1 MNIPLITAFFSI
13 ERIIFIT
20 AGVIALGI
28 SWITGKILQKDI
40 LKKHRPEEHG
50 SFIIPLAA
58 LLVKNIFL
66 AIGIL
71 AFTSALG
78 VNVSS
83 IIQAIGLIG
92 FGISF
97 ILKDLLADVVS
108 GFFILGYKPF
118 SPGHELTLQL
128 DKGFYK
134 GKVMSID
141 IRYTILENKD
151 EKILIPN
158 SFLFKQ
164 PVSITK

>member
-1 MNIPLITAFFSI
+1 MNSSFIFSFFSP
-13 ERIIFIT
+13 ERIFFI
-20 AGVIALGI
+20 GVGCIALVI

-58 LLVKNIFL
+58 LLVKYLFL
-66 AIGIL
+66 AIGVL
-71 AFTSALG
+71 ALTSALG
-78 VNVSS
+78 LNVSS
-83 IIQAIGLIG
+83 IIQTIGLLG

-108 GFFILGYKPF
+108 GFFLLGYKPF
-118 SPGHELTLQL
+118 TQGDDLTLQL

-134 GKVMSID
+134 GKVVSID
-141 IRYTILENKD
+141 IRYTTLENKD

-164 PVSITK
+164 PLSITK

>member
-1 MNIPLITAFFSI
+1 MNISFISTFFTP
-13 ERIIFIT
+13 ERIFFI
-20 AGVIALGI
+20 GVGTLALVI
-28 SWITGKILQKDI
+28 SWITGKILQNDI
-40 LKKHRPEEHG
+40 LKTHRPEEHG

-58 LLVKNIFL
+58 VLVKNIFL

-71 AFTSALG
+71 ALASALG
-78 VNVSS
+78 LNVSS
-83 IIQAIGLIG
+83 IIQAIGLLG
-92 FGISF
+92 FGVSF
-97 ILKDLLADVVS
+97 ILKDLLVDVVS
-108 GFFILGYKPF
+108 GFFILSYKPF
-118 SPGHELTLQL
+118 TPGHELTLQL

-134 GKVMSID
+134 GKVLSID

>member
-1 MNIPLITAFFSI
+1 MNASFISTFFTP
-13 ERIIFIT
+13 ERIFFI
-20 AGVIALGI
+20 GVGSLALVI

-40 LKKHRPEEHG
+40 LKKYRPTEHG

-58 LLVKNIFL
+58 VLVKNIFL

-71 AFTSALG
+71 AFASALG
-78 VNVSS
+78 LNVSS
-83 IIQAIGLIG
+83 IIQTIGLLG

-97 ILKDLLADVVS
+97 MLKDLFIDVVS
-108 GFFILGYKPF
+108 GFFIIGYKPF
-118 SPGHELTLQL
+118 IPGQELTLQL
-128 DKGFYK
+128 DKGSYK
-134 GKVMSID
+134 GKIVSID
-141 IRYTILENKD
+141 IRYTTLENAE

>member
-1 MNIPLITAFFSI
+1 MNASFIAAFFTP
-13 ERIIFIT
+13 ERIFFILVG
-20 AGVIALGI
+20 AVALII
-28 SWITGKILQKDI
+28 SWTTGRILQNDI

-50 SFIIPLAA
+50 SFIIPLVAMI
-58 LLVKNIFL
+58 VKNIFL

-71 AFTSALG
+71 ALASAVGL
-78 VNVSS
+78 NVSS
-83 IIQAIGLIG
+83 IIQAIGLVG

-108 GFFILGYKPF
+108 GFFIVGYKPF
-118 SPGHELTLQL
+118 TFGNELTLQL
-128 DKGFYK
+128 DKGLYK
-134 GKVMSID
+134 GKVVSID

>member
-1 MNIPLITAFFSI
+1 MNTSFIATFFTS
-13 ERIIFIT
+13 ERIFFI
-20 AGVIALGI
+20 GVGSLALVI
-28 SWITGKILQKDI
+28 SWITGKILQNDI

-58 LLVKNIFL
+58 VLVKNIFL

-71 AFTSALG
+71 ALASALG
-78 VNVSS
+78 LNVSS
-83 IIQAIGLIG
+83 IIQAIGLLG

-97 ILKDLLADVVS
+97 ILKDLLVDVVS
-108 GFFILGYKPF
+108 GFFILSYKPF
-118 SPGHELTLQL
+118 APGHELTLQL

-134 GKVMSID
+134 GKVVSID
-141 IRYTILENKD
+141 IRYTTLENKD

-164 PVSITK
+164 PVSIAK

>member
-1 MNIPLITAFFSI
+1 MNDSLISVFFTP
-13 ERIIFIT
+13 ERIFFIGVG
-20 AGVIALGI
+20 AIAFVIA
-28 SWITGKILQKDI
+28 WITGKILQNDI

-50 SFIIPLAA
+50 SFIIPLVAV
-58 LLVKNIFL
+58 LVKNIFL

-71 AFTSALG
+71 ALASALG
-78 VNVSS
+78 LNVSS
-83 IIQAIGLIG
+83 IIQAIGLLG

-97 ILKDLLADVVS
+97 ILKDLLVDVVS

-118 SPGHELTLQL
+118 TPGHELTLQL

-134 GKVMSID
+134 GKVVSID
-141 IRYTILENKD
+141 IRYTTLENTQ

>member
-1 MNIPLITAFFSI
+1 MNSSFIFTFFTP
-13 ERIIFIT
+13 ERIFFI
-20 AGVIALGI
+20 GVGSLALVI
-28 SWITGKILQKDI
+28 SWVTGKILQNDI

-58 LLVKNIFL
+58 VLVKNIFL

-71 AFTSALG
+71 ALASALG
-78 VNVSS
+78 LNVSS
-83 IIQAIGLIG
+83 IIQALGLLG

-97 ILKDLLADVVS
+97 ILKDLLVDVVS
-108 GFFILGYKPF
+108 GLFILAYKPF
-118 SPGHELTLQL
+118 THGDELTLQL
-128 DKGFYK
+128 DKGSYK
-134 GKVMSID
+134 GKVVSID
-141 IRYTILENKD
+141 IRYTTLENAN